1 MIPLL
6 HGYRFMHH
14 LFTLV
19 SSKLFIL
26 GCTFINSFESCAHSN
41 ALYNK
46 ENILQVLQ
54 EHIFPPCRNHLEQ
67 IVKAIITILLEE
79 LIPRLEVATIVSI
92 CLISRLPTESCFLDL
107 KLPSPKIRTRMDRTI
122 TAMTMGA
129 SITVM
134 AKAMLLTLLQS
145 NQRNRK

>member
-1 MIPLL
+1 M
-6 HGYRFMHH
+6 
-14 LFTLV
+14 
-19 SSKLFIL
+19 
-26 GCTFINSFESCAHSN
+26 CTFQRENI
-41 ALYNK
+41 LRVL
-46 ENILQVLQ
+46 ENILQVLL

-67 IVKAIITILLEE
+67 IVKAIITILPEE
-79 LIPRLEVATIVSI
+79 VIPKLEVATIVSI